1 MFRTLLL
8 LTFSLALLSP
18 ALAETVAG
26 QVSVVDGD
34 TLELHGEHIRM
45 VGIDAP
51 ESSQTCRNDKGIAW
65 RCGQKAAFALA
76 DAIARSTVTC
86 TGDEHDRYGRL
97 LALCRVGELDLSGW
111 MVRHGW
117 AMAFV
122 RYSEAYVAEE
132 AQARGDRVGIWSG
145 TFVPPWDWRRGVTL
159 DAKTTKAAPTGGCS
173 IKGNISTKS
182 GERIYHLP
190 GGPWYDRTKVSES
203 KGERWFC
210 SEQEARAAG
219 WRRAGRR

>member
-1 MFRTLLL
+1 MLHAVLTLLL
-8 LTFSLALLSP
+8 LAP
-18 ALAETVAG
+18 AAAAETVTG

-51 ESSQTCRNDKGIAW
+51 ESSQTCRNAKGEAW
-65 RCGQKAAFALA
+65 RCGQKASFALA
-76 DAIARSTVTC
+76 DAIAVSTVTC

-97 LALCRVGELDLSGW
+97 LALCRVGDVDLSSW

-122 RYSEAYVAEE
+122 RYSEAYVKEE
-132 AQARGDRVGIWSG
+132 AQARGDRVGIWAG
-145 TFVPPWDWRRGVTL
+145 AFVPPWDWRRGVTL
-159 DAKTTKAAPTGGCS
+159 VEAAPAKAASGRCT
-173 IKGNISTKS
+173 IKGNISTRS

-190 GGPWYDRTKVSES
+190 GGPWYDRTKISEGR
-203 KGERWFC
+203 GERWFC